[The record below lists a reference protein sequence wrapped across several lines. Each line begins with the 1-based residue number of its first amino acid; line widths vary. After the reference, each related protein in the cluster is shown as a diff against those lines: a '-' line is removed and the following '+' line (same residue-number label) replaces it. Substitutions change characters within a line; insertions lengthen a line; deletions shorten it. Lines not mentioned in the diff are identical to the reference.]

1 MSNTWRDLLLNDDA
15 YWLSLLVASLQII
28 WAGFSVVFA
37 LFTRFGL
44 KSQGEGSPKSGKCIP
59 SFFRIR
65 FVGKTFYHISG
76 DFLFEWKFWNI
87 WAGCR

>member
-37 LFTRFGL
+37 LFARFGL
-44 KSQGEGSPKSGKCIP
+44 KSQGEGSAWIVKISQMH
-59 SFFRIR
+59 SFFFQDSFCRED
-65 FVGKTFYHISG
+65 VLSH
-76 DFLFEWKFWNI
+76 FW
-87 WAGCR
+87 